1 MPDDCNQD
9 RKVCANC
16 LLGERMKNFINRLW
30 DVSLYFVLVV
40 FVVNL
45 IRGAV

>member
-9 RKVCANC
+9 RKVCANR
-16 LLGERMKNFINRLW
+16 LLGARMKYFIDRLY
-30 DVSLYFVLVV
+30 DIALYVVLIF

-45 IRGAV
+45 IRGVV

>member
-1 MPDDCNQD
+1 
-9 RKVCANC
+9 
-16 LLGERMKNFINRLW
+16 MKNFINRLW